1 MKNVFNKDDV
11 AEIIKRINNLS
22 PESQAQWGKMSVDQM
37 LAHLNVMYEMTFTDK
52 HPKPN
57 PFMKLILKL
66 MVKNAVVSEKP
77 YKKNGQ
83 TAPQFKIVDKRD
95 FELEKKRLIDF
106 INKTLEL
113 GDEHFDGLPSHSF
126 GPLTKTQ
133 WNNMFYKHLNHHLTQ
148 FGV

>member
-1 MKNVFNKDDV
+1 MKNVFDKNDV
-11 AEIIKRINNLS
+11 TEMIERINQLS
-22 PESQAQWGKMSVDQM
+22 PESQAQWGKMTVDQM
-37 LAHLNVMYEMTFTDK
+37 LAHLNVMYEMVYTDK

-66 MVKNAVVSEKP
+66 MVKNVVVSEKP

-83 TAPQFKIVDKRD
+83 TAPQFKIVDKKD
-95 FELEKKRLIDF
+95 FAAEKKRLIDF
-106 INKTLEL
+106 INKTLDL
-113 GDEHFDGLPSHSF
+113 GAEYFDGLPSHSF
-126 GPLTKTQ
+126 GPLNKTE